1 MHNSRRELKTMSKEK
16 KTKKNSTVKSWWQ
29 EFKAFISRGNVLDL
43 AVGVIIGGAFNAI
56 VTAFTSILLS
66 VCTWGVPGGLAGLV
80 TVLPA
85 ANDAQRVPSD
95 ITVDGTAL
103 KQSYTASEWAAL
115 SQADDFTTA
124 IGGMYTK
131 HGSSFYY
138 NGAAIIDWGAFIN
151 AIISFLI
158 IALTLF
164 VIIKVVNY
172 LHKKREAL
180 KAQVLEAYYEKHP
193 EERPVPAA
201 PAPAKPTTE
210 ELLTA
215 ILEELK
221 KKPDSE
227 KPAK

>member
-1 MHNSRRELKTMSKEK
+1 MSKEK

-103 KQSYTASEWAAL
+103 KQSYTATEWATL

-180 KAQVLEAYYEKHP
+180 KAQALEAYYEKHP

-201 PAPAKPTTE
+201 PAPVKPTTE

>member
-1 MHNSRRELKTMSKEK
+1 MSKE
-16 KTKKNSTVKSWWQ
+16 KTKKNSTVKTWWK
-29 EFKAFISRGNVLDL
+29 EFKAFISRGNILDL

-56 VTAFTSILLS
+56 VTAFTSILMS
-66 VCTWGVPGGLAGLV
+66 VCTWGVPGGLSGLV

-85 ANDAQRVPSD
+85 ASAAQRVPTD
-95 ITVDGTAL
+95 ITVAGEAL
-103 KQSYTASEWAAL
+103 KQSYTASEWATL

-124 IGGMYTK
+124 ISGMYTK
-131 HGSSFYY
+131 HGTSFYY
-138 NGAAIIDWGAFIN
+138 SGAAIIDWGAFIN

-172 LHKKREAL
+172 LQKKREAL
-180 KAQVLEAYYEKHP
+180 KAQALEAYYEKHP
-193 EERPVPAA
+193 EERPVPEA

-221 KKPDSE
+221 KKPDSGESE
-227 KPAK
+227 K

>member
-1 MHNSRRELKTMSKEK
+1 MSKE
-16 KTKKNSTVKSWWQ
+16 KTKKNSTVKTWWK
-29 EFKAFISRGNVLDL
+29 EFKAFISRGNILDL

-56 VTAFTSILLS
+56 VTAFTSILMS
-66 VCTWGVPGGLAGLV
+66 VCTWGVPGGLSGLV

-85 ANDAQRVPSD
+85 ANENQKAPSN
-95 ITVDGTAL
+95 IMLGGEPL
-103 KQSYTASEWAAL
+103 KQVYSTTEWLAL
-115 SQADDFTTA
+115 SQNADGTGFNNTIA
-124 IGGMYTK
+124 AMYTK
-131 HGSSFYY
+131 HGGSYY
-138 NGAAIIDWGAFIN
+138 FSNAAIIDWGAFIN

-172 LHKKREAL
+172 LQKKREAL
-180 KAQVLEAYYEKHP
+180 KAQALEAYYEKHP
-193 EERPVPAA
+193 EERPVPEA

-221 KKPDSE
+221 KKPDSGE
-227 KPAK
+227 SAK